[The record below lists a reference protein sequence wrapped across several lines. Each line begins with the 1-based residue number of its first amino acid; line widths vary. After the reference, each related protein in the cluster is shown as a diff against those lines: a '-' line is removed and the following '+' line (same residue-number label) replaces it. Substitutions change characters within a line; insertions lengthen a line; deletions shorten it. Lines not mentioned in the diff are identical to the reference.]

1 VPPAKP
7 VNRHPLRITGTVS
20 PARRAPD
27 TIAAMTTPTL
37 LGHALA
43 QDALTTLRDTTTSRE
58 LFRAAL
64 TRIAVLL
71 AATATERLAIVPTPI
86 ATPLETMEA
95 PRLAGPLP
103 CLVPVLRAGLGLL
116 DGFLA
121 LMPGAPVA
129 HFGAYRDHATL
140 ETIEYSFAAP
150 TDLAARAAIVL
161 DPMLATGNTASA
173 ACARLRD
180 AGARAISVA
189 CVLAAPEGLAR
200 LAAAHPDVTVFA
212 VAVDRGLDDRG
223 YIRPGLGDAG
233 DRLFGTG

>member
-1 VPPAKP
+1 MSGVM
-7 VNRHPLRITGTVS
+7 
-20 PARRAPD
+20 RAPIVVD
-27 TIAAMTTPTL
+27 HPI
-37 LGHALA
+37 A
-43 QDALTTLRDTTTSRE
+43 QDALTVLREARTTGVE
-58 LFRAAL
+58 FRAAL
-64 TRIAVLL
+64 ARIALLL
-71 AATATERLAIVPTPI
+71 AAAATVRLPLAPTPI
-86 ATPLETMEA
+86 ATPLEAMHA
-95 PRLAGPLP
+95 HRLAGPLP

-121 LMPGAPVA
+121 VLPGAPVA

-140 ETIEYSFAAP
+140 ETVEYSFAAP
-150 TDLAARAAIVL
+150 PDLGTRGAIVL

-173 ACARLRD
+173 ACTRLRE
-180 AGARAISVA
+180 AGAREISVA

>member
-1 VPPAKP
+1 MPGAMTP
-7 VNRHPLRITGTVS
+7 RLIDHPL
-20 PARRAPD
+20 
-27 TIAAMTTPTL
+27 
-37 LGHALA
+37 A
-43 QDALTTLRDTTTSRE
+43 QEALTTLRRAGTPRE
-58 LFRAAL
+58 AFRAAL
-64 TRIAVLL
+64 ARIALLL
-71 AATATERLAIVPTPI
+71 AAAATERLRLVAAPVV
-86 ATPLETMEA
+86 TPLEGVDA
-95 PRLAGPLP
+95 PVLADPLP

-129 HFGAYRDHATL
+129 HYGAYRDHASLATV
-140 ETIEYSFAAP
+140 EYSFTAP
-150 TDLAARAAIVL
+150 ADLAQRTAIVL

-173 ACARLRD
+173 ACARLKE

-200 LAAAHPDVTVFA
+200 LASAHPDITAFA

-233 DRLFGTG
+233 DRLFGTGQP

>member
-1 VPPAKP
+1 MSGVMKAPI
-7 VNRHPLRITGTVS
+7 VVDHPI
-20 PARRAPD
+20 
-27 TIAAMTTPTL
+27 
-37 LGHALA
+37 A
-43 QDALTTLRDTTTSRE
+43 QDALTVLREARTACAD
-58 LFRAAL
+58 FRAAL
-64 TRIAVLL
+64 GRIALLL
-71 AATATERLAIVPTPI
+71 AAAATARLALAPASI
-86 ATPLETMEA
+86 ATPLEAMDA
-95 PRLAGPLP
+95 PRLTGPLP

-140 ETIEYSFAAP
+140 KTIEYSFAAP
-150 TDLAARAAIVL
+150 SDLAGRAAIVL

-173 ACARLRD
+173 ACARLKA
-180 AGARAISVA
+180 AGASEISLA
-189 CVLAAPEGLAR
+189 SVLASPEGLAR
-200 LAAAHPDVTVFA
+200 LAAAHPGVTVVT